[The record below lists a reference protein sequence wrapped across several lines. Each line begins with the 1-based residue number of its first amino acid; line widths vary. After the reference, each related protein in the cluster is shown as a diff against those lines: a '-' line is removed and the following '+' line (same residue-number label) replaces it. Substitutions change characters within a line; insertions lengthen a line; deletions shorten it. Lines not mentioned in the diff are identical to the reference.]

1 MALDIAIF
9 GIVLGVAIL
18 FYLLGLFSKT
28 HFLFLLGCVLMLGS
42 GALLFIF
49 DGLITGYYYSVDGLL
64 ESIIITSSSVGIWAL
79 AFVLIAVGVIS
90 VLVFDFSSPIKSK
103 SPFHY

>member
-28 HFLFLLGCVLMLGS
+28 HFLFLMGCVLMLGS
-42 GALLFIF
+42 GALLFVF
-49 DGLITGYYYSVDGLL
+49 DGLITGYYYSVEGALQ
-64 ESIIITSSSVGIWAL
+64 SIIITSSSIGVWAL
-79 AFVLIAVGVIS
+79 AFVLIAVGLVS
-90 VLVFDFSSPIKSK
+90 VLVFDFSIPGKSK

>member
-9 GIVLGVAIL
+9 GLVLTIAIL

-28 HFLFLLGCVLMLGS
+28 HFLFLMGCVLLLGS
-42 GALLFIF
+42 GAILFIF
-49 DGLITGYYYSVDGLL
+49 DGLITGYYYSTEGLL
-64 ESIIITSSSVGIWAL
+64 QSIIVTSSSVGIYAL

-90 VLVFDFSSPIKSK
+90 VLVFDFSIKGKSK

>member
-9 GIVLGVAIL
+9 GIVLSVAIL

-28 HFLFLLGCVLMLGS
+28 HFLFLLGCTLMLGS

-64 ESIIITSSSVGIWAL
+64 ESIIVSSSSVGIYAL
-79 AFVLIAVGVIS
+79 AFVLIAVGVVS
-90 VLVFDFSSPIKSK
+90 VLVFDFSVKTKSK